1 MWRANPL
8 PEELNKTRDS
18 DKFTDAEFDADYPIY
33 TGENVHQ
40 FHYNDSIDSEI
51 EELSFWSVE
60 EDSNPEE
67 SAKRRVREKRFN
79 TGEPKKAIYNMFGGA
94 NTSKSQN
101 AFVNDLLEKHR
112 EQPLSKDDVLL
123 DCTEYRI
130 AYRDVTNS
138 TNERTLIAAVIPK
151 GAPCVHTVQTLRP
164 YDINPTEED
173 LENCPIHTAYE
184 RMFSDAELFFAVGI
198 VNSIPFDFLMRTKI
212 DTHIVKYK
220 LVESQVPRL
229 TASDDWFEY
238 IWRRAA
244 RLNCYGEAFAEM
256 RERLGGL
263 DPATETA
270 ERRRL
275 QAEIDAAA
283 FHAYGLDREQT
294 AFVLDDFHRVQNP
307 RMMDEAY
314 FESVLE
320 FYDEL
325 AESGP
330 LP

>member
-1 MWRANPL
+1 
-8 PEELNKTRDS
+8 
-18 DKFTDAEFDADYPIY
+18 
-33 TGENVHQ
+33 
-40 FHYNDSIDSEI
+40 
-51 EELSFWSVE
+51 
-60 EDSNPEE
+60 
-67 SAKRRVREKRFN
+67 
-79 TGEPKKAIYNMFGGA
+79 
-94 NTSKSQN
+94 
-101 AFVNDLLEKHR
+101 VNDLLKEHR
-112 EQPLSKDDVLL
+112 GEPLSESDVLL
-123 DCTEYRI
+123 DCTEYQIGLRRI
-130 AYRDVTNS
+130 TNS
-138 TNERTLIAAVIPK
+138 TNERTLIAAVLPK
-151 GAPCVHTVQTLRP
+151 GIVCHNTILTIRNYSIEP
-164 YDINPTEED
+164 YREGLNQNPLHNFYQKIFTD
-173 LENCPIHTAYE
+173 
-184 RMFSDAELFFAVGI
+184 RELFIKTGL
-198 VNSIPFDFLMRTKI
+198 VNSIPFDYLLRTKI
-212 DTHIVKYK
+212 NTQIVTYK
-220 LVESQVPRL
+220 FVESQVPRL
-229 TASDDWFEY
+229 TAGDDWFEY
-238 IWRRAA
+238 IWWRAA

-307 RMMDEAY
+307 RVMDEAY